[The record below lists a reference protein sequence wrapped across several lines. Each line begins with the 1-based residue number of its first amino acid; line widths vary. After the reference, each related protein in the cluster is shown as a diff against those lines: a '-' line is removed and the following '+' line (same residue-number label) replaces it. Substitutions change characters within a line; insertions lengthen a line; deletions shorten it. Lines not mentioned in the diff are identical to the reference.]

1 MQEYRQDESI
11 DLAVIGGT
19 GLTEL
24 ENLEITHREVVHTPW
39 GEPSGALTHGRI
51 SGCHLV
57 FLARHGYTH
66 RIPPHQVNYRA
77 NIWALSH
84 VGVKRVLAVNAVGGI
99 RDDLVPGML
108 AVPDQL
114 IDYTW
119 GRAHTFFEGELK
131 EVVHT
136 DFTWPYDPELRR
148 SVVESARACDVP
160 VTGEGV
166 YAATQGPRLET
177 AAEIDRLERDGANMV
192 GMTGMPEAILARE
205 LDLRYACCAV
215 VANRAAGRGKGEI
228 TMKEIEEAL
237 RLGMERVRR
246 TLEALLT
253 RTGGG

>member
-1 MQEYRQDESI
+1 MQANRVDQSI

-39 GEPSGALTHGRI
+39 GEPSGALTHGEL
-51 SGCHLV
+51 SGCHVV

-77 NIWALSH
+77 NIWALKH
-84 VGVKRVLAVNAVGGI
+84 VGVRRVLAINAVGGI
-99 RDDLVPGML
+99 RKDLEPGML
-108 AVPDQL
+108 ALPDQL

-136 DFTWPYDPELRR
+136 DFTWPYDAELRR
-148 SVVESARACDVP
+148 AIMDAAAKCGIAVAE
-160 VTGEGV
+160 EGT

-177 AAEIDRLERDGANMV
+177 AAEIDRLERDGADLV

-205 LDLRYACCAV
+205 LDMRYACCAV
-215 VANRAAGRGKGEI
+215 VANRAAGRGQGEI
-228 TMKEIEEAL
+228 RMSEIEESL
-237 RLGMERVRR
+237 QLGMQRLRR
-246 TLEALLT
+246 ILEILLST
-253 RTGGG
+253 SSRA

>member
-1 MQEYRQDESI
+1 MQANRADQSI
-11 DLAVIGGT
+11 DIAVIGGT

-51 SGCHLV
+51 SGCHVV

-77 NIWALSH
+77 NIWALRH
-84 VGVKRVLAVNAVGGI
+84 VGVKRVIAVNAVGGI
-99 RDDLVPGML
+99 RGDLEPGML

-136 DFTWPYDPELRR
+136 DFSWPYDAELRR
-148 SVVESARACDVP
+148 SLVDAARACEVP
-160 VTGEGV
+160 VAGEGV

-177 AAEIDRLERDGANMV
+177 AAEIDRLERDGAHMV
-192 GMTGMPEAILARE
+192 GMTGMPEAVLARE
-205 LDLRYACCAV
+205 LDLRYGCCAV
-215 VANRAAGRGKGEI
+215 VANRAAGRGEGLI
-228 TMKEIEEAL
+228 TMDQIEEAL
-237 RLGMERVRR
+237 VLGMERVRH
-246 TLEALLT
+246 TLEAFL
-253 RTGGG
+253 GGPGES